1 MIEMTIVKHD
11 GALKGFILVDLNGEA
26 FSMETMKPA
35 YTGAVTS
42 GRTWIWVHSA
52 LQLVRSLARRIE
64 SWRT

>member
-42 GRTWIWVHSA
+42 G
-52 LQLVRSLARRIE
+52 
-64 SWRT
+64 